1 MTAAVIL
8 LVLQLGRVY
17 LRLQWRR
24 KRSTA
29 RFRRQL
35 LRGGMSPEQGVP
47 IVPIE
52 RGSSLY
58 GEVMADLAMAQ
69 RVLGQ
74 ASSNY
79 ART

>member
-8 LVLQLGRVY
+8 LVVQLGGVY

-35 LRGGMSPEQGVP
+35 LRGGMSPEHARQLSD
-47 IVPIE
+47 E
-52 RGSSLY
+52 YGSFASLR
-58 GEVMADLAMAQ
+58 Q
-69 RVLGQ
+69 ILGQ
-74 ASSNY
+74 GRGAIPFL
-79 ART
+79 R

>member
-1 MTAAVIL
+1 MRRREDWPRMTAAVIL

-35 LRGGMSPEQGVP
+35 LRGGMSPEQA
-47 IVPIE
+47 
-52 RGSSLY
+52 RQLSDQYGSFASLR
-58 GEVMADLAMAQ
+58 Q
-69 RVLGQ
+69 ILGQ
-74 ASSNY
+74 GRAGIPFL
-79 ART
+79 R